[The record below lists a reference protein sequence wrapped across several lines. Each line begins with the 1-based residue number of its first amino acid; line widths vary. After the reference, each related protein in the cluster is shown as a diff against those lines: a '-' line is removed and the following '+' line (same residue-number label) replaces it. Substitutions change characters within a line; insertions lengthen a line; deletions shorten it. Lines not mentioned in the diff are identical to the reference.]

1 MISEIYPLNWTSLFL
16 SPTLLDH
23 PLILQ
28 YSNIECEVSFNDG
41 SDFRVCDDAWKCT
54 NDMEN
59 QRFRYLGGGCQS
71 GDQIGSGGAGGGGA
85 SGGGAS
91 GGMPPMSGPM
101 PPMSGPMPGMSGPMP
116 SGGPNDGTFTIR
128 SMNRF
133 DSSTLGTFSASTH
146 IMISLTHPLCKHLIA
161 PWHYQQDLA
170 PLPAVTAETCSMSAT
185 PSAVDLTT
193 STGMFRFTR
202 ATGLV
207 SSIKAIP

>member
-1 MISEIYPLNWTSLFL
+1 
-16 SPTLLDH
+16 
-23 PLILQ
+23 
-28 YSNIECEVSFNDG
+28 
-41 SDFRVCDDAWKCT
+41 
-54 NDMEN
+54 MEN

-71 GDQIGSGGAGGGGA
+71 GDQIGSGGAGGAGGGGA

-91 GGMPPMSGPM
+91 GPAASGPAASGGGGSNRRLQMPPP
-101 PPMSGPMPGMSGPMP
+101 PMPGMSGPMP

-161 PWHYQQDLA
+161 SWNYQQDLA
-170 PLPAVTAETCSMSAT
+170 TTLPAVTTEQCSMSAT

-207 SSIKAIP
+207 SSIKVIP

>member
-1 MISEIYPLNWTSLFL
+1 
-16 SPTLLDH
+16 
-23 PLILQ
+23 
-28 YSNIECEVSFNDG
+28 
-41 SDFRVCDDAWKCT
+41 
-54 NDMEN
+54 MEN
-59 QRFRYLGGGCQS
+59 QKFRYLGGGCQS
-71 GDQIGSGGAGGGGA
+71 GDQIGSGGAGGGGAGGGGA

-101 PPMSGPMPGMSGPMP
+101 PPMSGPMPPMSGPMPPMSGPMP

-161 PWHYQQDLA
+161 SWNYQQDLA
-170 PLPAVTAETCSMSAT
+170 ATLPAETTEKCSMSAT